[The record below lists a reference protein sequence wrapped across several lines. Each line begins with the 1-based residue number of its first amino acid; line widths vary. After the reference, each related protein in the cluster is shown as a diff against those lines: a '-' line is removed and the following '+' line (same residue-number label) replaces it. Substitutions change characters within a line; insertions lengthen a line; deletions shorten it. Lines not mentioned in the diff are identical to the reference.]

1 MVASP
6 SERKTELTTRVWDAF
21 LTEQDKAHLAAS
33 TPTRRRGFG
42 RRAAVLSVDNYRKAL
57 GDRPEPLLD
66 SIRTWPASTGLA
78 GWDAAARIA
87 ELLSAARAVHIPVIH
102 LTGLA
107 EEESGIPAWAS
118 TLGGRHGLNGRSA
131 DELDRHHRRFDFIDQ
146 AAPRTGEVVLKKT
159 APSGFFGT
167 PLLAYLISE
176 RIDTLIVC
184 GESVSGCVRAT
195 VTDGCANRLHMIV
208 VEECVYDRHQASLA
222 MNLFDID
229 QKYGDVVSLA
239 EVTEWINAQQQSAA
253 MQDHGAPAPSNAG
266 SVYPRT

>member
-1 MVASP
+1 M
-6 SERKTELTTRVWDAF
+6 TTRVWDAF

-33 TPTRRRGFG
+33 APTRRRGFG
-42 RRAAVLSVDNYRKAL
+42 RNAAVLSVDNYRKAL
-57 GDRPEPLLD
+57 GDKPEPLLE

-78 GWDAAARIA
+78 GWDAAARIS
-87 ELLSAARAVHIPVIH
+87 ELLSLARAVDIPVIH

-107 EEESGIPAWAS
+107 EEESGIPAWAAK
-118 TLGGRHGLNGRSA
+118 LGGRHGLNGRDA
-131 DELDRHHRRFDFIDQ
+131 NELDRHKRRFDLIDQ
-146 AAPRTGEVVLKKT
+146 AAPRPGEVVLKKT

-208 VEECVYDRHQASLA
+208 VEECVYDRHEASRA

-229 QKYGDVVSLA
+229 QKYGDVLSLA
-239 EVTEWINAQQQSAA
+239 EVAEWISAQQRSTATP
-253 MQDHGAPAPSNAG
+253 DHCASAPSSAG
-266 SVYPRT
+266 SGNTPI